1 MISSKVMHRWLR
13 WLVALGVLLLCP
25 LAAAEQGDLD
35 RLLTNLRHED
45 FRVRT
50 QAALALGASKN
61 QGATTPL
68 CKALEDGNVSVRAAA
83 AAALGRLALGGDECL
98 DKRLAS
104 EPSAAVKSA
113 IEKALEQLDGG
124 EPVFTPEVRF
134 YLSLGKLAD
143 KSGRTGNALERLVRK
158 SMRSAGGGIDSFALA
173 PGHETAQRAKE
184 RIAKRPKVKG
194 FYLAPRLPPFEYSDG
209 NLTVRLEIA
218 MFSYPDK
225 AMVGNYSVRLT
236 QPDVTRPDPDSE
248 NDLVSMCAER
258 AMEKFSHIAASL

>member
-13 WLVALGVLLLCP
+13 WLVALGLLLVCP
-25 LAAAEQGDLD
+25 LAAAQQGDLD
-35 RLLTNLRHED
+35 KVLANLRHED

-50 QAALALGASKN
+50 QAALALGASKD
-61 QGATTPL
+61 QRATTPL

-83 AAALGRLALGGDECL
+83 AAALGRLALGGDDCL
-98 DKRLAS
+98 DKRLAN
-104 EPSAAVKSA
+104 EQSAAVKAA

-134 YLSLGKLAD
+134 YVALGKLAD
-143 KSGRTGNALERLVRK
+143 KSGRNGNALERLVRK
-158 SMRSAGGGIDSFALA
+158 GMVTAGGSNGSFAFA
-173 PGHETAQRAKE
+173 PGHETPQRAKE
-184 RIAKRPKVKG
+184 RVGKRPKVKA
-194 FYLAPRLPPFEYSDG
+194 FYLAPRLPPFDYSDG

-236 QPDVTRPDPDSE
+236 QPDVTKPDPDSE

-258 AMEKFSHIAASL
+258 AIEKFAHIALSL